1 MTAPAFQTPSYKNQ
15 PPLRESPEAA
25 DRLDDDRTKYAHDLW
40 HSQDDKRRKAERN
53 WEYLLRMYAGQH
65 WTVWNPWLSR
75 FQDVSEWM
83 TDEEQVWRQRPV
95 INLMLYWYILTHARL
110 TENQPIIAFQPST
123 GDRYD
128 AMLAEAADTIH
139 KTIWRQAGVNNV
151 IDDVMGW
158 VVACGLGYTISRVDP
173 TKGDFKPWVGP
184 AQLQLLDQYGQP
196 TGIQRTAP
204 MVPFDQNGQP
214 LARLVGD
221 GSAYEVTGQPHQERE
236 GQIIVDVLSPFQV
249 RGEWSNRPWHQKRWH
264 SYVSYATPEE
274 VWDQFGI
281 EVEADTSPEELGH
294 DDVIARVLL
303 GTGYFGAAAGSP
315 ESGRGS
321 GSSRADKLGL
331 VRLQTLYQA
340 PCNFPGMDETEQSPG
355 GRLLITTKK
364 KTLVDGPRPVAYP
377 NLSPIREFGFV
388 NLNGRP
394 FSTTPGEML
403 AGLNRSINRSFS
415 QVLEHTNL
423 VANPMMV
430 VDKDSGLG
438 QVKITSRPGQK
449 LEVRR
454 KPGVP
459 PIEFTQ
465 PPPLSAD
472 LWRVQDKLLV
482 LFDTLGNIRGA
493 EGTPPTQNASGQLVK
508 ELRGNSDRFLG
519 AAARRNVE
527 EVARMAEDW
536 MVILPTLWT
545 EEKILTLAGEDG
557 MSRTLSVYPD
567 LFKLGRVNVVPDPES
582 MLPEG
587 REEREMKVTMLYQQG
602 VWGPPGTPDAAR
614 KYMEAMRFPHLSR
627 ISTVGEIHRVTARQ
641 ENGKLKLGTPVAE
654 IPVFEWYDSLVHLQE
669 HELEMASPE
678 FLKLD
683 PAVQEGFVL
692 HRMAHIQVL
701 QIQAAQQLAQQVA
714 QQKAMEPDADD
725 GAGKKSPP
733 KPAAAPAGAAA

>member
-1 MTAPAFQTPSYKNQ
+1 MTAPAFAQPSYKNM
-15 PPLRESPEAA
+15 PPLREAPDAP
-25 DRLDDDRTKYAHDLW
+25 DRFDESRLKYSQDLW
-40 HSQDDKRRKAERN
+40 RSQDDKRRKAERN

-65 WTVWNPWLSR
+65 WTVWNPFLSR

-110 TENQPIIAFQPST
+110 TENQPIISFQPAT
-123 GDRYD
+123 GDRFD
-128 AMLAEAADTIH
+128 ALLAEVSDTIH
-139 KTIWRQAGVNNV
+139 KTIWRQCSMNTI

-158 VVACGLGYTISRVDP
+158 VVSCGLGYTISRVDP

-184 AQLQLLDQYGQP
+184 AQLQLLDQFGQP
-196 TGIQRTAP
+196 TGISRTAP

-214 LARLVGD
+214 LARLIGD

-236 GQIIVDVLSPFQV
+236 GGIVVDVLSPFQV
-249 RGEWSNRPWHQKRWH
+249 RGEWSNRPWHQKKWH
-264 SYVSYATPEE
+264 SYVSYQTPEE
-274 VWDQFGI
+274 VWDQFKI

-321 GSSRADKLGL
+321 GSSRADKAGL
-331 VRLQTLYQA
+331 VRVQTLYQA
-340 PCNFPGMDETEQSPG
+340 PSSFPGMEETEETPG
-355 GRLLITTKK
+355 GRLLIHTKT
-364 KTLVDGPRPVAYP
+364 KTIYDGSRPVAYP
-377 NLSPIREFGFV
+377 YTSPIREYGFV

-403 AGLNRSINRSFS
+403 AGMNRSINRSFS

-438 QVKITSRPGQK
+438 QIKITNRPGQK

-454 KPGVP
+454 RPGVP
-459 PIEFTQ
+459 AIEFTM
-465 PPPLSAD
+465 PPPMSAD
-472 LWRVQDKLLV
+472 VWKVQETLLQ
-482 LFDTLGNIRGA
+482 LFDVLGNIRGA
-493 EGTPPTQNASGQLVK
+493 EGTPPTRNASGELVK

-527 EVARMAEDW
+527 EVARTYEDW
-536 MVILPTLWT
+536 IAIIPTIWS
-545 EEKILTLAGEDG
+545 EEKILTMAGEDG
-557 MSRTLSVYPD
+557 VSRTVSVLPE
-567 LFKLGRVNVVPDPES
+567 LFKQGKINVVPDPES

-587 REEREMKVTMLYQQG
+587 RDEREQKVTLMYNAG
-602 VWGPPGTPDAAR
+602 AWGPPGTPEAAR
-614 KYMEAMRFPHLSR
+614 KWMEAMRYPHLNR
-627 ISTVGEIHRVTARQ
+627 LQTVGEIHRVTALQ
-641 ENGKLKLGTPVAE
+641 ENGKLKLGVPAQQ
-654 IPVFEWYDSLVHLQE
+654 IPNFDWYDQMVHLQVIE
-669 HELEMASPE
+669 YEMATPE

-683 PAVQEGFVL
+683 PAIQEQFVI
-692 HRMAHIQVL
+692 HRASHLMAIMKQME
-701 QIQAAQQLAQQVA
+701 QAMAMQAAQ
-714 QQKAMEPDADD
+714 ADQAGAEAD
-725 GAGKKSPP
+725 NGAGKKSPP
-733 KPAAAPAGAAA
+733 SAARPSGAAA